1 MGILLN
7 VYFTQLAVQKVRA
20 HVFHSKSFTVLIL
33 EHSSARNQQ
42 TLTHFTYLFPV
53 VSDKPILWLGINQH
67 RPWFDKVCH
76 ICSIHAVK
84 AVLKDLLFLH
94 SGLHKG
100 YMMDSTLTLQ
110 HLGFS
115 VIMYMFWMLRWAG
128 ILLSSHLTLGP
139 QWLYTSLINCMLPV
153 VIQFYSV
160 LIQKMI
166 QSCFKT
172 KIHVADRASK
182 LSQVY
187 KRSLKALLHFPHQNR
202 KTWYV

>member
-1 MGILLN
+1 MFFIPNLSQYWYLSIAAQE
-7 VYFTQLAVQKVRA
+7 T
-20 HVFHSKSFTVLIL
+20 SKHWRIS
-33 EHSSARNQQ
+33 
-42 TLTHFTYLFPV
+42 
-53 VSDKPILWLGINQH
+53 
-67 RPWFDKVCH
+67 H
-76 ICSIHAVK
+76 ICSLLSMTIPFCG
-84 AVLKDLLFLH
+84 LKSISTDLDLIKFAIYVQSMLWKQFWRIYFSYTVAY

-139 QWLYTSLINCMLPV
+139 QWLYTSLINCMSPV